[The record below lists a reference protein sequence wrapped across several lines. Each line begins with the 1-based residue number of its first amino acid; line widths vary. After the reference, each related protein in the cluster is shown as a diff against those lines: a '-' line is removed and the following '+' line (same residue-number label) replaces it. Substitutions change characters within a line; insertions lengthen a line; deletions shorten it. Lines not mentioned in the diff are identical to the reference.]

1 MKKDKNDTAL
11 VGEMVEAVY
20 EAAFEEYMDE
30 ILAKRIAMQFLLR
43 KLRMHDKGQKEQKEG
58 QVESLKR
65 P

>member
-1 MKKDKNDTAL
+1 MKKTKNSTVF

-20 EAAFEEYMDE
+20 EAALEEYMDE

-43 KLRMHDKGQKEQKEG
+43 KLRMHDKDQQGQKKDQI
-58 QVESLKR
+58 ESLKR